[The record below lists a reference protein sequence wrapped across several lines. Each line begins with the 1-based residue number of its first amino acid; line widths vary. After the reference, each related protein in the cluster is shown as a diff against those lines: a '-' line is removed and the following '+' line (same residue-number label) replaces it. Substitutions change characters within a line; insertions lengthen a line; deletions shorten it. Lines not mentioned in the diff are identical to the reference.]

1 MQQWEADQKEP
12 FTGRP
17 CKSRHEVDSAGA
29 LDLTGDFTMKVGCQT
44 SQTTGK
50 DLAAL
55 RGELLEKVGILEI
68 NRIRGDVEATARH
81 AAVGSAE
88 VGAALWCF
96 W

>member
-1 MQQWEADQKEP
+1 MPGAP
-12 FTGRP
+12 LIFGR
-17 CKSRHEVDSAGA
+17 KFFFRLFHQEGSTGA